1 MPVVVPFAPELGGP
15 GDPRPSLLRTM
26 RTFP

>member
-1 MPVVVPFAPELGGP
+1 MPVIVPFAPELGGP
-15 GDPRPSLLRTM
+15 GDPRPTLLRTM